1 MARKY
6 DLISEMY
13 DRTSRTVVSTPAN
26 WEAFLRS
33 AGYNFRLRF
42 DEQLLVFA
50 QRPESTAVLPIER
63 WNESFGRWVNKGA
76 HGIAVF
82 ADENRRTQ
90 RLTHYFDISDT
101 HESRYSRTV
110 PIWTM
115 KDEYTE
121 DVIETLEST
130 FGELEDKSS
139 LADAIMSAAKNAA
152 EDNLPDYLSD
162 LIFSVDGSFLD
173 GLSEEEITGTFKQT
187 VTNSVAYL
195 MMSRLGI
202 DASEYYEADDLRGVV
217 NFTTPDTLNAIGFAT
232 SDISEM
238 GLSEISKTI
247 HSLEKSNR
255 IIAENRNPD

>member
-195 MMSRLGI
+195 MMSI
-202 DASEYYEADDLRGVV
+202 MV
-217 NFTTPDTLNAIGFAT
+217 P
-232 SDISEM
+232 
-238 GLSEISKTI
+238 LSRPLLK
-247 HSLEKSNR
+247 K
-255 IIAENRNPD
+255 